1 MLEIKNLSSGYD
13 GVDIIKN
20 INLSIK
26 KCENLFIIGP
36 NGCGKSTLLKTIA
49 NIIEYRGSIKID
61 DKEILS
67 LDRKNLARKV
77 GLMSQVSEIYF
88 PYTVYETVSL
98 GRYPY
103 SKGIFD
109 TLSKEDKNIILE
121 NISKVGLTEFKD
133 KMITELSGGQVQR
146 VFLAKLFAQNPDIIL
161 LDEPTNHLDLK
172 YQIELLEYV
181 CHWAK
186 SKNKI
191 VIGVLH
197 DLNLVHHFADSVV
210 MLQNGEVISNGN
222 PKNVLNGEK
231 LKEVYDID
239 IKSFMVNVL
248 NKWEEVI

>member
-20 INLSIK
+20 ISLSIRSG
-26 KCENLFIIGP
+26 ENLFVIGP

-49 NIIEYRGSIKID
+49 NIIEYKGSIKID
-61 DKEILS
+61 DKEISS
-67 LDRKNLARKV
+67 LNRKELAKKV

-109 TLSKEDKNIILE
+109 TLSKEDKNTILE

-181 CHWAK
+181 SHWAK

-197 DLNLVHHFADSVV
+197 DLNLVHHFADSVI
-210 MLQNGEVISNGN
+210 MLQNGEIISSGN

-248 NKWEEVI
+248 NKWEDVI

>member
-20 INLSIK
+20 ISLSIRSG
-26 KCENLFIIGP
+26 ENLFVIGP

-49 NIIEYRGSIKID
+49 NIIEYKGSIKID
-61 DKEILS
+61 DKEISS
-67 LDRKNLARKV
+67 LNRKELAKKV

-181 CHWAK
+181 NHWAK

-197 DLNLVHHFADSVV
+197 DLNLVHHFADSVI
-210 MLQNGEVISNGN
+210 MLQNGEIISSGN

-248 NKWEEVI
+248 NKWEDVI